1 MPYHTKVQYSKTE
14 ITDNNI
20 KIEHNGVRGCLQ
32 FLGVEEGIEIIH
44 MCDLP
49 GRTGLGSSS
58 SFIVG
63 LLKGLHALDGN
74 DSISPKKLAKQAI
87 KVERGILAEP
97 GGYAD
102 QIFCSTNTGLSSIEI
117 DMSGEFEIKPV
128 SISREYADYFA
139 SCMTLVYIGDER
151 ESFKIAE
158 SLDRPET
165 EYTKLKYKEIAH
177 KAKDQLE
184 KYNIFGLGGIAELLE
199 ETWLLKRSI
208 SPYIS
213 NDRIE
218 ECYQACIKA
227 GSKAFKL
234 LGAGGGGFGLNL
246 VRPEEMT
253 YFKEQVGYQC
263 VDFRFDYGGSQIIY
277 SNLEKQYARYDTTQ
291 R

>member
-1 MPYHTKVQYSKTE
+1 
-14 ITDNNI
+14 
-20 KIEHNGVRGCLQ
+20 
-32 FLGVEEGIEIIH
+32 

-74 DSISPKKLAKQAI
+74 YNISPKKLAKQAI
-87 KVERGILAEP
+87 KVERGVLAEP

-117 DMSGEFEIKPV
+117 DKSGEFEVKPIA
-128 SISREYADYFA
+128 ISREYADYFA

-151 ESFKIAE
+151 ESFKISE
-158 SLDRPET
+158 SLDRPEA
-165 EYTKLKYKEIAH
+165 ESTKLRYKEIAH
-177 KAKDQLE
+177 KAKDQFE
-184 KYNIFGLGGIAELLE
+184 KYNIFGGGGIAELLE

-208 SPYIS
+208 SPYVS

-218 ECYQACIKA
+218 ECYQACTKA

-234 LGAGGGGFGLNL
+234 LGAGGGGFGLNI
-246 VRPEEMT
+246 VRPEEMK
-253 YFKEQVGYQC
+253 YFKETVGYKTI
-263 VDFRFDYGGSQIIY
+263 DFRFDYQGSQVIFDSKDKSY
-277 SNLEKQYARYDTTQ
+277 ERNDSLQ
-291 R
+291 